1 MQRIPARAGDALV
14 AIETPALVVDL
25 APFER
30 NLERMADATKGIR
43 LRPHAKSHKCA
54 TIARAQ
60 IARGAVGIC
69 CQKTDEAAAFVEAG
83 IRDVLVTNE
92 VVAPAKVERL
102 ATLATHATIG
112 VLVDSAAA
120 VDTLSGAAMRASVTL
135 DVYIEVD
142 VGAHRCGVVPG
153 AVADR
158 WEGAAR
164 PGHFAGVLTIV
175 AKLFHLVEPDVACFG
190 QKDIQQATV
199 VRAMV
204 RDLDWRLEI
213 EVVPT
218 VREPDGLALSS
229 RNVYLSPD
237 ERRDALGLSDALRA
251 VETAFRAGERSA
263 GALERVARTRLELY
277 AGVRDEYIAIVEP
290 AGLAPVDRAEA
301 GTIVAIAARVGA
313 TRLIDNVILRED

>member
-1 MQRIPARAGDALV
+1 M
-14 AIETPALVVDL
+14 IETADIALLRAWRRERRAEGSRVAFVPTMGFLHEGHLSLVDAARRRADVVVMSVFVNPLQFAPTDDLDRYPRDIVRDRALAERRGVDL
-25 APFER
+25 LFVP
-30 NLERMADATKGIR
+30 
-43 LRPHAKSHKCA
+43 
-54 TIARAQ
+54 
-60 IARGAVGIC
+60 
-69 CQKTDEAAAFVEAG
+69 EAATMYPPGAG
-83 IRDVLVTNE
+83 TR
-92 VVAPAKVERL
+92 
-102 ATLATHATIG
+102 
-112 VLVDSAAA
+112 
-120 VDTLSGAAMRASVTL
+120 
-135 DVYIEVD
+135 
-142 VGAHRCGVVPG
+142 VVPG